1 MGDGGEGMNLD
12 EDLRT
17 TLVTESERREPPL
30 VDLAGMMTRGRARR
44 RRGTVLRV
52 GMVAAVVALT
62 GGVAFALAQGDRA
75 APEPVAP
82 PTPDATPLLT
92 GCAADGCVEPGSYR
106 VRLGADEDAFP
117 VRATLTVEADR
128 WGPYGAEPTTNRISQ
143 PGTTGAVVFTVY
155 EPTALAGPR
164 PCDAEDTRELAP
176 GASVDEVARRLAR
189 LPQFDVVG
197 GTTQV
202 PAFGHETL
210 HLQVR
215 ADRIRCT
222 EQQGGDKEGL
232 AQYNVADIVKAQVPG
247 AWEDSDIYPGQPVL
261 IDFWVLDVGGH
272 NIVVESRQEGS
283 PTKQMI
289 EQLDQVR
296 GSLTFVSQE

>member
-1 MGDGGEGMNLD
+1 MNLD

-17 TLVTESERREPPL
+17 ALVTESERREAPL

-44 RRGTVLRV
+44 RRRTVLRV

-62 GGVAFALAQGDRA
+62 GGVAFALAQDDRA

-92 GCAADGCVEPGSYR
+92 GCAVNGCVEPGSYR

-128 WGPYGAEPTTNRISQ
+128 WGPYGSEPTANRISQ

-155 EPTALAGPR
+155 EPTAFAGPR
-164 PCDAEDTRELAP
+164 PCDAEDTLELAP
-176 GASVDEVARRLAR
+176 DASVDDVAHRLAR
-189 LPQFDVVG
+189 LPQFDVVR

-222 EQQGGDKEGL
+222 EQQGGDQEGL
-232 AQYNVADIVKAQVPG
+232 AQYNLADIVKVPP
-247 AWEDSDIYPGQPVL
+247 AWADSDIYPGQPVL

-283 PTKQMI
+283 PTKEMT

-296 GSLTFVSQE
+296 GSLRFVSQE